1 MTQTIFSMR
10 MKIAVAMAAWRW
22 LSYTTVYTAIICLW
36 LTLYATKG
44 KELLVVDVPQK
55 YDVLIV
61 SGGEFGATSRLR

>member
-1 MTQTIFSMR
+1 M
-10 MKIAVAMAAWRW
+10 AV
-22 LSYTTVYTAIICLW
+22 LYNCVYSNYYLW

-55 YDVLIV
+55 YNVLTV